1 MRRLCMRYLWIDS
14 LCIIQDRTEDW
25 ESESKTMATVYN
37 RALFTLARQCDSTTS
52 LRCIPD
58 DNHLVSDPSISP
70 PIYARPAF
78 THLWDLR
85 IENSERFQLA
95 KRGWVYQ
102 ERLLSPRTIH
112 FSNKEILWECYK
124 ISSCQCGRGNPYE
137 AVHDT
142 LPKVHHAK
150 ALLLGHLT
158 TKPEVITLRKRWKQ
172 IVEEYSGLDL
182 TKSSDRLYAI
192 QGCADQIGEHLKE
205 SYHFGLWDGDLLGN
219 LAWRSSCNK
228 PRPTGQHSTPTW
240 SWASVNGKVDYIEL
254 EESLSHARLA
264 METAQDDSC
273 SNQAPSILLLTG
285 RLLPASLKIAGSYRT
300 SDQDTWGRNG
310 LRIEVNSDFLKGDSK
325 STWLTRPEHGSCFY
339 KDFEIRTAGSDC
351 DTQYDVSIV
360 QLGTL
365 QLSSKAKFDRCLVL
379 WRYGRGIPGS
389 GLERETVEKHPI
401 YQRIGMLE
409 IEDSPEGDCTTVDW
423 SKVEEVTIAIE

>member
-1 MRRLCMRYLWIDS
+1 
-14 LCIIQDRTEDW
+14 
-25 ESESKTMATVYN
+25 
-37 RALFTLARQCDSTTS
+37 
-52 LRCIPD
+52 
-58 DNHLVSDPSISP
+58 
-70 PIYARPAF
+70 
-78 THLWDLR
+78 
-85 IENSERFQLA
+85 
-95 KRGWVYQ
+95 
-102 ERLLSPRTIH
+102 
-112 FSNKEILWECYK
+112 
-124 ISSCQCGRGNPYE
+124 
-137 AVHDT
+137 
-142 LPKVHHAK
+142 
-150 ALLLGHLT
+150 
-158 TKPEVITLRKRWKQ
+158 
-172 IVEEYSGLDL
+172 
-182 TKSSDRLYAI
+182 
-192 QGCADQIGEHLKE
+192 
-205 SYHFGLWDGDLLGN
+205 
-219 LAWRSSCNK
+219 
-228 PRPTGQHSTPTW
+228 
-240 SWASVNGKVDYIEL
+240 
-254 EESLSHARLA
+254 

-300 SDQDTWGRNG
+300 SDHDTWDRNG

-365 QLSSKAKFDRCLVL
+365 QLSWPKVKFDHCLVL

-389 GLERETVEKHPI
+389 GLERETVEKHSI